1 MVDRSS
7 ELSLSKI
14 TTLEWKLPKTTT
26 DNIVLQFK
34 ALNKRK
40 LVPFR
45 RYVFI
50 LRENEYYMTGT
61 GKWRTNVC

>member
-14 TTLEWKLPKTTT
+14 TTLEWKLPKITT

-40 LVPFR
+40 PVPFW

-50 LRENEYYMTGT
+50 IRGNEYYMTGT
-61 GKWRTNVC
+61 GKWRTCVC